1 MKKWR
6 IEIHGWGKVIGDD
19 DLEWDVKRDKL
30 VGLLKASSWYKD
42 EDDDLGMAVMDL
54 EDSPTIEDADEAIWQ
69 IYNLADDDRVWL
81 DPEGGFA

>member
-1 MKKWR
+1 MRKWR

-19 DLEWDVKRDKL
+19 DLDWDVKRDKL

-69 IYNLADDDRVWL
+69 IYNLADDNRVWL